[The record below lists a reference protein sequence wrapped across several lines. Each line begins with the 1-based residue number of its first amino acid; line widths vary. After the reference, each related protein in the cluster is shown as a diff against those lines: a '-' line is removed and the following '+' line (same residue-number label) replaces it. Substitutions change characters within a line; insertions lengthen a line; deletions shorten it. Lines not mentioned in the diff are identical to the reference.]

1 MFGDILSS
9 AVSIWN
15 ADKNRDLQYDTVSR
29 NLADNAENRAFQERM
44 SNTAYQRMVQDLNS
58 AGLSPMLAYSKGGA
72 SSPTGNAGGG
82 SASGSAIE
90 APKFGETSNRMTQN
104 ELMKSQVDV
113 AKSQEQV
120 NIASAKKVA
129 AEADLAAQ
137 KVLQEPA
144 RFYLEQALAGSQVN
158 QSTAQAG
165 QTEALENLTRQGKAP
180 APDTN
185 IVRNIKDAIKLG
197 GQGVVD
203 AKSAL
208 DNFIGRTY
216 KSMRGIK

>member
-15 ADKNRDLQYDTVSR
+15 ADKNRDAAYDSQSR
-29 NLADNAENRAFQERM
+29 SQAFNAEQSATQ
-44 SNTAYQRMVQDLNS
+44 YQRAVQDLNA
-58 AGLSPMLAYSKGGA
+58 AGLSPMLAYSRGGNSAA
-72 SSPTGNAGGG
+72 SSSPV
-82 SASGSAIE
+82 SPSPSIE
-90 APKFGETSNRMTQN
+90 APKFGETSNRMSQN
-104 ELMKSQVDV
+104 DLIKSQTEV

-120 NIASAKKVA
+120 NIASARKTA

-144 RFYLEQALAGSQVN
+144 RFYLEQAALGSQINSTTASAN
-158 QSTAQAG
+158 QQ
-165 QTEALENLTRQGKAP
+165 EALELLTRQGKAP

-185 IVRNIKDAIKLG
+185 IVRNIKDAVNLG
-197 GQGVVD
+197 GKGVTD

-216 KSMRGIK
+216 KSIRGIK

>member
-1 MFGDILSS
+1 MFGDVLSS

-15 ADKNRDLQYDTVSR
+15 AEKNRDDAAHAQTRS
-29 NLADNAENRAFQERM
+29 LADAQANREFQERM
-44 SNTAYQRMVQDLNS
+44 SNTAYQRMVQDLNM

-72 SSPTGNAGGG
+72 SSP
-82 SASGSAIE
+82 SGSTGGIATGTSSVE
-90 APKFGETSNRMTQN
+90 TPKFGETSNRMSQN
-104 ELMKSQVDV
+104 SLIKSQVDV

-165 QTEALENLTRQGKAP
+165 QTEALERLTREGKAP

-185 IVRNIKDAIKLG
+185 IVRNIKDAVNLG
-197 GQGVVD
+197 GKGVVD

-216 KSMRGIK
+216 KSIRGIK